1 VIAVKAEWNRAI
13 QRFILNNL
21 GQMDQTDVDAWVEGA
36 LELAPMLEPPLRA
49 QSQYR
54 DQILRE
60 FHQITA
66 MEIFDRFQKE
76 HPELV
81 FKDKNQAMVR
91 IGKELEALKAIVVSL

>member
-1 VIAVKAEWNRAI
+1 MTAMKAEWNSAI

-21 GQMDQTDVDAWVEGA
+21 GQMDQDVVDAWIEGE
-36 LELAPMLEPPLRA
+36 LDLAPMLEPPLRA

-60 FHQITA
+60 LHQITA

-81 FKDKNQAMVR
+81 FKDKNRVMVR
-91 IGKELEALKAIVVSL
+91 IGKELEALKAIVVTL

>member
-1 VIAVKAEWNRAI
+1 MKAEWNKAI

-21 GQMDQTDVDAWVEGA
+21 GQMDQEVLDAWIEGE
-36 LELAPMLEPPLRA
+36 LEIAPMLEPPLRA
-49 QSQYR
+49 QSQFR

-60 FHQITA
+60 LHQITA

-81 FKDKNQAMVR
+81 FKDKDKAIVR
-91 IGKELEALKAIVVSL
+91 IGKELQALKGIVVTL

>member
-1 VIAVKAEWNRAI
+1 MKAEWNKAI

-21 GQMDQTDVDAWVEGA
+21 GQMDQEDVDAWVDGE
-36 LELAPMLEPPLRA
+36 LELAPMMEPPLRA

-60 FHQITA
+60 LHQITA
-66 MEIFDRFQKE
+66 MEIFDRFQNE

-81 FKDKNQAMVR
+81 FKDKNTAMVR
-91 IGKELEALKAIVVSL
+91 IGKELEALKSIVVTL

>member
-1 VIAVKAEWNRAI
+1 MKAEWNQAI

-21 GQMDQTDVDAWVEGA
+21 GQMDQEILDAWIDGE
-36 LELAPMLEPPLRA
+36 LEIATMLEPPLRA
-49 QSQYR
+49 QSQFR

-60 FHQITA
+60 LHQITA

-81 FKDKNQAMVR
+81 FEDKDKAIVR
-91 IGKELEALKAIVVSL
+91 IGKELEALKGIVVTL